1 VRTSPLA
8 AEALHRRAQQTAAAA
23 RSRGP
28 ATTLSEAADL
38 LLIAE
43 VAAVAAPGTAQ
54 RRSLHRTA
62 SLAAL
67 TAAQAAQR
75 ARRPAGDFLLRAV
88 DHANGAGDGP
98 LKAQALMLQR
108 DGDGEAGRAAGGGS
122 QASLK
127 LLTAALD
134 AAGSGQSS
142 ASVRAGVLFRLA
154 WERAA
159 LGDVHGALQELE
171 GADASAAMAQVS
183 PDYVED
189 VELRTGGAAA
199 RRGNALRVARCPV
212 EAEATLAEA
221 LTTHIHPAG
230 TLVVLG
236 KLRAAV
242 GDVDGAVAALEDGFL
257 EAHTIG
263 NVRAEAAARAATTTL
278 PDGAAVRSLRDLLK
292 G

>member
-1 VRTSPLA
+1 LSLAGSFAGVVFLPPVRTSPLA

-43 VAAVAAPGTAQ
+43 VAAVAAPATAQ
-54 RRSLHRTA
+54 RRSVHRTA
-62 SLAAL
+62 SL
-67 TAAQAAQR
+67 AAQAAQR

-88 DHANGAGDGP
+88 DNANGAGDGP

-108 DGDGEAGRAAGGGS
+108 AGDGEAGRAAGGGS

-134 AAGSGQSS
+134 AAGSSQSS

-171 GADASAAMAQVS
+171 GADGSAAMAQVS

-189 VELRTGGAAA
+189 V
-199 RRGNALRVARCPV
+199 
-212 EAEATLAEA
+212 
-221 LTTHIHPAG
+221 
-230 TLVVLG
+230 
-236 KLRAAV
+236 
-242 GDVDGAVAALEDGFL
+242 D
-257 EAHTIG
+257 G